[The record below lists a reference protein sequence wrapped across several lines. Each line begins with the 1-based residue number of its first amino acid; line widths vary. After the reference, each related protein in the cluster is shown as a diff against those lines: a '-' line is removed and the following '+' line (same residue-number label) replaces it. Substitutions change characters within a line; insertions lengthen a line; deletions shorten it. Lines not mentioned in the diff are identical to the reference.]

1 MNDKE
6 RIEAIIRDKNLSNVE
21 FCNQTAMA
29 PATLSHIISQRT
41 KPTIAILRNVVEA
54 FPDINPMWILL
65 GKGEMYLPQNDSSD
79 SLGLDPASGDVADS
93 AFQDSGV
100 DDIFSSLRNG
110 LQPSATTQSSAQQSG
125 IQSVQR
131 QTAAAGHRQVPPA
144 IVIPNQRQQMAAP
157 QINIEEVVGATLT
170 RLQKPQRRVTEVR
183 IFFDDGTYETFSA
196 K

>member
-29 PATLSHIISQRT
+29 PSTLSHIISQRT

-65 GKGEMYLPQNDSSD
+65 GQGEMYLPQNDPAD
-79 SLGLDPASGDVADS
+79 TMDLGATGIEGVDAPIL
-93 AFQDSGV
+93 DSGV

-110 LQPSATTQSSAQQSG
+110 LQPAASAQASVPPSVASSG
-125 IQSVQR
+125 QR
-131 QTAAAGHRQVPPA
+131 QPVGNRQVPPA
-144 IVIPNQRQQMAAP
+144 IVIPNQRQQVAAP
-157 QINIEEVVGATLT
+157 QINIDEVVGATLT

>member
-29 PATLSHIISQRT
+29 PSTLSHIISQRT

-65 GKGEMYLPQNDSSD
+65 GQGEMYLSQNVSSD
-79 SLGLDPASGDVADS
+79 SMDLDAASGDVAGS
-93 AFQDSGV
+93 AVDDTGV

-110 LQPSATTQSSAQQSG
+110 LQSSAPAHTSVLQSG
-125 IQSVQR
+125 QR
-131 QTAAAGHRQVPPA
+131 QAVPTGHRQVPPA
-144 IVIPNQRQQMAAP
+144 AAMPNQRQQAAAP